1 MACSWANV
9 AGNQLA
15 ASSDRGQLDG
25 KKVNFGNV
33 KFSAKLIRTAIDKL
47 SSSGKEGL
55 TTKFST
61 LSVRNKDEKW
71 RFDTLEEFFDLYRN
85 NTTGSCIIRAEF
97 SKDYSQEFEFELEFI
112 SRGTEISVSAKS
124 RPIIESVLSI
134 FSEADASER
143 FVTTEE
149 TTSNNLN
156 IFIGHGRNP
165 QWGKIKDH
173 LQDKHGISVVAYE
186 TGARSGHTIRDIL
199 DSMIE
204 ESSLA
209 LLVLT
214 GEDKTESGIRARQNV
229 IHECGL
235 FQGRLGFDRAI
246 MIVEQGVEL
255 ASNFDGIQQI
265 RFKRG
270 HISEVF
276 GDVLATIRRE
286 FGAI

>member
-1 MACSWANV
+1 ME
-9 AGNQLA
+9 
-15 ASSDRGQLDG
+15 
-25 KKVNFGNV
+25 KEVNFGNV
-33 KFSAKLIRTAIDKL
+33 KFSPKLIRTAIDKL
-47 SSSGKEGL
+47 NAEGGEGI

-61 LSVRNKDEKW
+61 LSVKNRNERW
-71 RFDTLEEFFDLYRN
+71 RFDDLEEFFDLYRQ
-85 NTTGSCIIRAEF
+85 NTTGNCIIRAEF
-97 SKDYSQEFEFELEFI
+97 KKDYDQEFEFKLEFI
-112 SRGTEISVSAKS
+112 VGQTEISVSAKS
-124 RPIIESVLSI
+124 RSTIESTLAIFSDADPSEKIVLS
-134 FSEADASER
+134 
-143 FVTTEE
+143 EE
-149 TTSNNLN
+149 ISSKNLN
-156 IFIGHGRNP
+156 VFIGHGRSP
-165 QWGKIKDH
+165 QWEKIKNH

-199 DSMIE
+199 DSMAE
-204 ESSLA
+204 ETSLA